1 MAVLQLIERRAFTLD
16 TPAHTLIDPVLQSQ
30 CGYSMRQRWQSAAIE
45 RVTVRQLLQMT
56 SGVVDYDGTVY
67 QEWTL
72 LFGTDDDLLC
82 APTLRH
88 DCSSTLCHA
97 VDPRLALSVHDSAP
111 TDSLSL
117 PAVRVQSV

>member
-1 MAVLQLIERRAFTLD
+1 MRRTWTAVAVLQLVERRAFTLD

-30 CGYSMRQRWQSAAIE
+30 CGYTMRQRWQSAAIE

-82 APTLRH
+82 APTPRH
-88 DCSSTLCHA
+88 NCSATLCHA
-97 VDPRLALSVHDSAP
+97 LDLGLAVCSRLGSD
-111 TDSLSL
+111 
-117 PAVRVQSV
+117 